1 MRRTAVQPT
10 GIERTFADH
19 EIIVTKTDM
28 KGLLTYANDVFLRLS
43 VFDEEEV
50 IGKPHNIIRH
60 PDMPRVVFKLLW
72 DTLREGREIFAY
84 VVNMASDGAEY
95 WVLAHV
101 TPSRDLAGRIVG
113 YHSSRRRPDRSA
125 INAVKELYA
134 RLRAEE
140 KRHRSPSEGLDAS
153 WRMLQDELSAR
164 GRTYEQFVFD
174 LTLDAEPAPVPSPN
188 APKTVTATR
197 DSRRSAGPAGIT
209 GSASSAGFAVSAGS
223 LGSAGNAGS
232 VGSFGP
238 AGSASNAGSAGSF
251 GSAGPMG
258 SAGSGESH
266 ATSSRANASR
276 AGAGK
281 VTVTTNAARNKKPIK
296 VVKNVTSGR
305 NA

>member
-43 VFDEEEV
+43 VFDEEDV

-101 TPSRDLAGRIVG
+101 TPSRDASGRIIG
-113 YHSSRRRPDRSA
+113 YHSSRRRPDRA
-125 INAVKELYA
+125 AVNAVKELYG

-140 KRHRSPSEGLDAS
+140 NRHRSPSDGLDAS
-153 WRMLQDELSAR
+153 WRMLQEELAAR
-164 GRTYEQFVFD
+164 GRTYEEFVFD
-174 LTLDAEPAPVPSPN
+174 LTLGAAGTATTTSSHAPVPG
-188 APKTVTATR
+188 TAAG
-197 DSRRSAGPAGIT
+197 DGRRNAGPAP
-209 GSASSAGFAVSAGS
+209 SADHT
-223 LGSAGNAGS
+223 
-232 VGSFGP
+232 
-238 AGSASNAGSAGSF
+238 AS
-251 GSAGPMG
+251 P
-258 SAGSGESH
+258 
-266 ATSSRANASR
+266 SRANAPR
-276 AGAGK
+276 AGTGR
-281 VTVTTNAARNKKPIK
+281 VHVTTNAARHQKPIK
-296 VVKNVTSGR
+296 IVRNVTSGR

>member
-1 MRRTAVQPT
+1 MRPT

-101 TPSRDLAGRIVG
+101 TPSRDASGRIVG

-125 INAVKELYA
+125 VNAVKELYA

-140 KRHRSPSEGLDAS
+140 SRHRSPSEGLDAS
-153 WRMLQDELSAR
+153 WRMLQDELAAR
-164 GRTYEQFVFD
+164 GRTYEEFVFD
-174 LTLDAEPAPVPSPN
+174 LTLGAAGTTPATSSPSSLSPGS
-188 APKTVTATR
+188 APKDGR
-197 DSRRSAGPAGIT
+197 PNAGPAHAPRT
-209 GSASSAGFAVSAGS
+209 G
-223 LGSAGNAGS
+223 
-232 VGSFGP
+232 
-238 AGSASNAGSAGSF
+238 
-251 GSAGPMG
+251 
-258 SAGSGESH
+258 
-266 ATSSRANASR
+266 ATNR
-276 AGAGK
+276 
-281 VTVTTNAARNKKPIK
+281 KPIK
-296 VVKNVTSGR
+296 IVRNVTSGR